1 MTRSP
6 IPAALAVLLLSGG
19 LAAPALAADDIP
31 FETVKGWEVER
42 SAANPGPD
50 GCMMSRAYKDADDGN
65 ATNVVVFGLDG
76 SNANLVLVYEKWAWD
91 KKEKVKAPLSLDKK
105 VYAAKATWVGDGTTL
120 ASQFPD
126 SIVPNLLAAK
136 TIVLRFDNGAADF
149 KIPNFA
155 EGYESLRRCNLAKPV
170 AAAAP
175 ATPAPAP
182 APVTP
187 TPAGAYVVTTI
198 GEGKDFA
205 GCMALNET
213 AGISLVGVG
222 QSLGLIANAPKFPFG
237 KGATV
242 KGSWSVDQ
250 GAAIP
255 FAVTADTPKTVSLDV
270 PNSREAVIALTTG
283 KALTIEANG
292 VAVPFSLAGMKQGF
306 DKLATCMETRKA
318 P

>member
-1 MTRSP
+1 MIQSQVQVSLT
-6 IPAALAVLLLSGG
+6 VMLLSGS
-19 LAAPALAADDIP
+19 LVAPTFAASDIP

-42 SAANPGPD
+42 SATNPGPD
-50 GCMMSRAYKDADDGN
+50 GCMMSHAYKDAEDGN
-65 ATNVVVFGLDG
+65 ANNVVVFGLDG

-105 VYAAKATWVGDGTTL
+105 VYAAKANWIGDGTTL

-136 TIVLRFDNGAADF
+136 AIVLKFDNGAADF

-155 EGYESLRRCNLAKPV
+155 EGYESLRRCNLAKPI
-170 AAAAP
+170 AAAP
-175 ATPAPAP
+175 ATAAPAS
-182 APVTP
+182 APVVP
-187 TPAGAYVVTTI
+187 TLGGAYVITTI

-213 AGISLVGVG
+213 IGISLVGVG
-222 QSLGLIANAPKFPFG
+222 QNLGLIANAPKFSFG

-242 KGSWSVDQ
+242 KGSWRVDQ
-250 GAAIP
+250 GASIS
-255 FAVTADTPKTVSLDV
+255 FVTIADTPSTVSLDV
-270 PNSREAVIALTTG
+270 PNNRAAVVALTTG
-283 KALTIEANG
+283 KVLSIEANG
-292 VAVPFSLAGMKQGF
+292 AIVPFSLAGMNQGF
-306 DKLATCMETRKA
+306 DKLAACMETKKA

>member
-1 MTRSP
+1 MTRSQ
-6 IPAALAVLLLSGG
+6 IQASLAVLLLFGG
-19 LAAPALAADDIP
+19 LASPAFAAKDIP

-50 GCMMSRAYKDADDGN
+50 GCTMSRAYKDADDGN
-65 ATNVVVFGLDG
+65 ATNAVVFGLDG
-76 SNANLVLVYEKWAWD
+76 GNANLVLVYEKWAWD
-91 KKEKVKAPLSLDKK
+91 KKQKVRAPLSLDKS
-105 VYAAKATWVGDGTTL
+105 VYAAKATWIGDGTTL

-136 TIVLRFDNGAADF
+136 TLVLKFDNGTADF

-170 AAAAP
+170 ASAP
-175 ATPAPAP
+175 ATSAPSP
-182 APVTP
+182 APVMP
-187 TPAGAYVVTTI
+187 TPAGAYVISTI

-222 QSLGLIANAPKFPFG
+222 QSLGLIANAPKFSFG

-250 GAAIP
+250 GAAVP
-255 FAVTADTPKTVSLDV
+255 FVMTADTAKTVSLDV
-270 PNSREAVIALTTG
+270 PSSPAAVIALTTG
-283 KALTIEANG
+283 KVLSIEANG
-292 VAVPFSLAGMKQGF
+292 VLVPFSLAGMNQGF
-306 DKLATCMETRKA
+306 DKLAACMETRKA